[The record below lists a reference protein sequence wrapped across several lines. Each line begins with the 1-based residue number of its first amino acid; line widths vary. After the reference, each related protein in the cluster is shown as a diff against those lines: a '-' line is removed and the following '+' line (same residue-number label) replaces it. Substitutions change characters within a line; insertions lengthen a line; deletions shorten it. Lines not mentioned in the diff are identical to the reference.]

1 MPEREDHTTAAQPV
15 EDREFSVWVDPDS
28 LPGEGRHVRLAPTEA
43 ERAAIAVRLD
53 LLALP
58 AFEAMVHLRPGK
70 GGGRGVK
77 VTGSVKARVVQACV
91 VSLEPV
97 EGVVEEEFE
106 AQFGPVEEALNL
118 ELTLEDEDPVEPFEA
133 RGIDVG
139 ELVVQHLSLSL
150 NPYPRATGVAVED
163 LLKPGLKGGDKQGQG
178 DVVTFNAPSGPFAEL
193 AKLKRKD

>member
-1 MPEREDHTTAAQPV
+1 MTEDENAVGGIVPV

-43 ERAAIAVRLD
+43 ERLAIAKRLELLD
-53 LLALP
+53 LP
-58 AFEAMVHLRPGK
+58 GFEAKVHLRPAK

-77 VTGSVKARVVQACV
+77 VSGSLQAAVVQACV

-97 EGVVEEEFE
+97 DGVVEETFE
-106 AQFGPVEEALNL
+106 AEFGSVEEAVNL
-118 ELTLEDEDPVEPFEA
+118 DLTLEDEDPVEPFEA
-133 RGIDVG
+133 RGIDIG

-150 NPYPRATGVAVED
+150 DPYPRADGAAVED
-163 LLKPGLKGGDKQGQG
+163 LLTASGGKGKA
-178 DVVTFNAPSGPFAEL
+178 DVVQLNAPSGPFAEL

>member
-1 MPEREDHTTAAQPV
+1 MTERKDQTTAADPV

-28 LPGEGRHVRLAPTEA
+28 LPGEGRHVRLAPTE
-43 ERAAIAVRLD
+43 EECAAIAARLD

-58 AFEAMVHLRPGK
+58 AFEAKVHLRPGK

-77 VTGSVKARVVQACV
+77 VAGLVKARVVQGCV

-97 EGVVEEEFE
+97 EGDVEEEFE
-106 AQFGPVEEALNL
+106 AKFGPVDEALNL

-139 ELVVQHLSLSL
+139 ELAVQHLSLSL
-150 NPYPRATGVAVED
+150 DPYPRAEGVAVED
-163 LLKPGLKGGDKQGQG
+163 LLKDGPKGGGKQGKE
-178 DVVTFNAPSGPFAEL
+178 DVVTLNAPSGPFAEL